1 MALHNNIEHLLKKYL
16 NAETSIAEEQELQRY
31 FTSSNVAPHLEDYK
45 SMFQYFS
52 VAKNET
58 TNVTVTLK
66 PRRSYLKWGSVAAS
80 IIFAFGF
87 FTFNSIQNNK
97 KQEEALLAYYQ
108 TKEALQLVSSQFN
121 SGTTKINY
129 LKTFETSKQQI
140 FKSNH

>member
-1 MALHNNIEHLLKKYL
+1 MALNNIDRLVQKYL
-16 NAETSIAEEQELQRY
+16 EAETSIVEEQELQRY
-31 FTSSNVAPHLEDYK
+31 FSSSNVAPHLEEYK
-45 SMFQYFS
+45 ALFQYFS
-52 VAKNET
+52 TAKNET

-66 PRRSYLKWGSVAAS
+66 PRKNYLKWGSVAAS
-80 IIFAFGF
+80 IVFALGF

-97 KQEEALLAYYQ
+97 EQEEALLAYYQ

>member
-1 MALHNNIEHLLKKYL
+1 MALNNIDRLVQKYL
-16 NAETSIAEEQELQRY
+16 EAETSIVEEQELQRY
-31 FTSSNVAPHLEDYK
+31 FSSSNVAPHLEEYK
-45 SMFQYFS
+45 VLFQYFS
-52 VAKNET
+52 TAKNET

-66 PRRSYLKWGSVAAS
+66 PRKNYLKWGSVAAS
-80 IIFAFGF
+80 IVFALGF

-97 KQEEALLAYYQ
+97 EQEEALLAYYQ

>member
-1 MALHNNIEHLLKKYL
+1 MALNNIDRLVQKYL
-16 NAETSIAEEQELQRY
+16 EAETSIIEEQELQRY
-31 FTSSNVAPHLEDYK
+31 FSSSNVAPHLEEYK
-45 SMFQYFS
+45 ALFQYFS
-52 VAKNET
+52 AAKNEK

-66 PRRSYLKWGSVAAS
+66 PRKNYLKWGSVAAS
-80 IIFAFGF
+80 IVFALGF
-87 FTFNSIQNNK
+87 FTVNSIQNNK
-97 KQEEALLAYYQ
+97 EQEEALLAYYQ